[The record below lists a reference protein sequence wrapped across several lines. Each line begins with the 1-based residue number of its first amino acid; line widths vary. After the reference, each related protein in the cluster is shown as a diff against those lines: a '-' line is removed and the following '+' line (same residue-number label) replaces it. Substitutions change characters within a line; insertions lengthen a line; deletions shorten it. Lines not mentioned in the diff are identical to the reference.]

1 MSDTINIPQAD
12 MLWDVARVP
21 EVIAR
26 GYDTPHTIGAA
37 IGAKGPRQG
46 LYYTQAARILG
57 LVGDTLPDGRV
68 SLTAYGR
75 AFARYDRTSQRQA
88 LRRLLRDHEPMRSV
102 VEALRTRTELSA
114 EDVARL
120 LQYIAP
126 LADSTALRRSRTVIA
141 WLVTAGLA
149 SWRDG
154 RLRYN
159 QSLAPG
165 GAQLRKV

>member
-1 MSDTINIPQAD
+1 M
-12 MLWDVARVP
+12 
-21 EVIAR
+21 
-26 GYDTPHTIGAA
+26 
-37 IGAKGPRQG
+37 
-46 LYYTQAARILG
+46 
-57 LVGDTLPDGRV
+57 
-68 SLTAYGR
+68 
-75 AFARYDRTSQRQA
+75 
-88 LRRLLRDHEPMRSV
+88 
-102 VEALRTRTELSA
+102 EALRTRTELSA